1 MEKEV
6 KRISKKKETETKRKI
21 GKTQQSYVWF
31 PTSSVLCWSVLQ
43 VHSAFLDKHNPHHNT
58 TKHSL
63 YVYEHTYMQKHPHI
77 TPCKTIYRNQKSALY
92 VFNWSSESL
101 EKHNASEMEGT
112 TLKALPRERRTM
124 SSAQLIQNILLIQRI
139 LGEYR
144 EGFLYF

>member
-1 MEKEV
+1 MNTHTCKSTPTSHLAKEV
-6 KRISKKKETETKRKI
+6 TGTKNQLCVFLTEA
-21 GKTQQSYVWF
+21 Q
-31 PTSSVLCWSVLQ
+31 
-43 VHSAFLDKHNPHHNT
+43 
-58 TKHSL
+58 
-63 YVYEHTYMQKHPHI
+63 
-77 TPCKTIYRNQKSALY
+77 
-92 VFNWSSESL
+92 SL